1 MLVLTRRI
9 GESIRIGD
17 DITVTLVQ
25 IGPGKV
31 RLGIEAAPDVV
42 ILREE
47 LIDGGGA
54 KPLPAPLPAA
64 PSAASSF
71 RLPNAK

>member
-1 MLVLTRRI
+1 MLVLTRRV

-47 LIDGGGA
+47 LIDS
-54 KPLPAPLPAA
+54 KSVPAPLPTDT
-64 PSAASSF
+64 SAASSF
-71 RLPNAK
+71 RVPHAK

>member
-1 MLVLTRRI
+1 MLVLTRRV

-47 LIDGGGA
+47 LIG
-54 KPLPAPLPAA
+54 PAA
-64 PSAASSF
+64 PKGLPVLPTSDSDTASSF
-71 RLPNAK
+71 RVPHAK

>member
-1 MLVLTRRI
+1 MLVLTRRV

-31 RLGIEAAPDVV
+31 RIGIEAAPDVV

-47 LIDGGGA
+47 LIDQAA
-54 KPLPAPLPAA
+54 KGIPAPLPGDDAA
-64 PSAASSF
+64 ATSF
-71 RLPNAK
+71 RVPHAK

>member
-1 MLVLTRRI
+1 MLVLTRRV

-31 RLGIEAAPDVV
+31 RLGIQAAPDVV

-47 LIDGGGA
+47 LIDTSAPKG
-54 KPLPAPLPAA
+54 LPVLPTTDAD
-64 PSAASSF
+64 AASSF
-71 RLPNAK
+71 RVPHAK

>member
-1 MLVLTRRI
+1 MLVLTRRV

-17 DITVTLVQ
+17 DIVVTLVQ

-47 LIDGGGA
+47 LLDR
-54 KPLPAPLPAA
+54 PSTPAPLSVADPTSEAA
-64 PSAASSF
+64 TASPL
-71 RLPNAK
+71 RL

>member
-1 MLVLTRRI
+1 MLVLTRRV

-31 RLGIEAAPDVV
+31 RLGIQAAPDVV

-47 LIDGGGA
+47 LID
-54 KPLPAPLPAA
+54 PIAPKGIPVLPAA
-64 PSAASSF
+64 ESADVSSF
-71 RLPNAK
+71 RVPHAK